1 MAIKYDAYKY
11 ADEAEFLQSL
21 TDNGYILNDGEPLQ
35 TENIVTDTDSGENL
49 DMHYNGVIVT
59 NYPDTGEG
67 WEPVMSTDVYM
78 LCARKGNIK
87 LPSNKKLK
95 GNNRKYFYDYISRY
109 AGEETI

>member
-1 MAIKYDAYKY
+1 MKIDAYKY
-11 ADEAEFLQSL
+11 ADESELMESI
-21 TDNGYILNDGEPLQ
+21 TESGYILNDGEPLQ
-35 TENIVTDTDSGENL
+35 IENIITDTDSREHL
-49 DMHYNGVIVT
+49 DMHYNGIIVL
-59 NYPDTGEG
+59 NYPITDEN
-67 WEPVMSTDVYM
+67 WEAEFSTDVYM